1 MRGQRDFRNEWN
13 PDSSADIE
21 LAGRVELTKKG
32 RITAGCAQFDF
43 ADTRVEAL
51 DFELFAQEVTVQD
64 ND

>member
-1 MRGQRDFRNEWN
+1 ME
-13 PDSSADIE
+13 PASSADVE

-32 RITAGCAQFDF
+32 RITAECDHFNL
-43 ADTRVEAL
+43 ADTQVGAL